1 MRGPN
6 RFLESEVARAVK
18 AARKAGGQSVVEID
32 PVTGKIRVFLGN
44 QDEAAKAAE
53 HNEWDDEY
61 GEDQTEVR
69 QRIQK

>member
-44 QDEAAKAAE
+44 
-53 HNEWDDEY
+53 
-61 GEDQTEVR
+61 
-69 QRIQK
+69 